1 MSHNDK
7 VELLQKAAGTVFP
20 IQWPEPFGL
29 VMVESMACG
38 TPVLATRLGA
48 VPEVVEH
55 GRGGLV
61 VDTIDEMA
69 ACIPQMLTLDPEDV
83 RAVAEER
90 FSARRMVQD
99 YERAYERLLA
109 ES

>member
-1 MSHNDK
+1 
-7 VELLQKAAGTVFP
+7 
-20 IQWPEPFGL
+20 
-29 VMVESMACG
+29 
-38 TPVLATRLGA
+38 
-48 VPEVVEH
+48 
-55 GRGGLV
+55 
-61 VDTIDEMA
+61 
-69 ACIPQMLTLDPEDV
+69 MLTLDPEDV